1 MRLAICDEQW
11 LFASVL
17 ATALGRHGHE
27 IVLTTAEPAELLD
40 SAARLRPDLCLI
52 DVLGPPSMAELGE
65 RLHEQLPAPY
75 VVLLADAHDEHAWNA
90 YDRGFADGLVN
101 KATRLQSLVR
111 AIEAV
116 AGGAR
121 VSEGWLTAD
130 RRRERAVVDALTA
143 RELEV
148 VRLVVR
154 GYSTQQMADEL
165 GVSRHTIRTHV
176 QQVLRKLGVHG
187 RGKVARAA
195 ATAGLVDV
203 SELAEGRHR

>member
-17 ATALGRHGHE
+17 ASALDRLRHE
-27 IVLTTAEPAELLD
+27 VVLTTDDPAELLD
-40 SAARLRPDLCLI
+40 SAGPLRVDLCVI
-52 DVLGPPSMAELGE
+52 DVPGPPTTADLGE
-65 RLHEQLPAPY
+65 RLHELTPAPY
-75 VVLLADAHDEHAWNA
+75 VVLLADSRDDGARDA
-90 YDRGFADGLVN
+90 YDRGFADGLVS
-101 KATRLQSLVR
+101 KASGLQSLVQ

-116 AGGAR
+116 AGGGR

-130 RRRERAVVDALTA
+130 RRRQPVVVDALTA

-165 GVSRHTIRTHV
+165 AVSRHTIRTHV

>member
-17 ATALGRHGHE
+17 ASALDRQGHE
-27 IVLTTAEPAELLD
+27 VVLTTDDPAELLD
-40 SAARLRPDLCLI
+40 SAVPLRVDLCVI
-52 DVLGPPSMAELGE
+52 DVSGPATTSELGE
-65 RLHEQLPAPY
+65 RLHELRPAPY
-75 VVLLADAHDEHAWNA
+75 VVLLADSRDDGARDA
-90 YDRGFADGLVN
+90 YDCGSADGLVS
-101 KATRLQSLVR
+101 KASGLQNLVQ

-121 VSEGWLTAD
+121 VSDGWLTAD
-130 RRRERAVVDALTA
+130 RRRQPVVVDALTA

>member
-17 ATALGRHGHE
+17 ASALDRLGHE
-27 IVLTTAEPAELLD
+27 VVLTTDDPAELLD
-40 SAARLRPDLCLI
+40 SAGPLRVDLCVI
-52 DVLGPPSMAELGE
+52 DVPGPPTTADLGE
-65 RLHEQLPAPY
+65 CLHELTPAPY
-75 VVLLADAHDEHAWNA
+75 VVLLADSRDDGARDA
-90 YDRGFADGLVN
+90 YDRGFADGLVS
-101 KATRLQSLVR
+101 KASGLQSLVQ
-111 AIEAV
+111 AIDAV
-116 AGGAR
+116 AGGGR

-130 RRRERAVVDALTA
+130 RRRQPVVVDALTA

-165 GVSRHTIRTHV
+165 AVSRHTIRTHV

>member
-17 ATALGRHGHE
+17 ASALDRHGHE
-27 IVLTTAEPAELLD
+27 VVLTTDDPAELLG
-40 SAARLRPDLCLI
+40 SAVPLRVDLCVI
-52 DVLGPPSMAELGE
+52 DVPGSPTTAELGE
-65 RLHEQLPAPY
+65 RLHELSPAPY
-75 VVLLADAHDEHAWNA
+75 VVLLADSRD
-90 YDRGFADGLVN
+90 D
-101 KATRLQSLVR
+101 
-111 AIEAV
+111 
-116 AGGAR
+116 GAR

-130 RRRERAVVDALTA
+130 RRRQPVVVDALTA

>member
-17 ATALGRHGHE
+17 ASAFERLGHE
-27 IVLTTAEPAELLD
+27 VVLTTDDPAELLD
-40 SAARLRPDLCLI
+40 SAARLSPDLCVI
-52 DVLGPPSMAELGE
+52 DVPGPPTTAGLGE
-65 RLHEQLPAPY
+65 RLHELRPAPY
-75 VVLLADAHDEHAWNA
+75 VVLLADSRDEGARDA
-90 YDRGFADGLVN
+90 YDRGFADGLVS
-101 KATRLQSLVR
+101 KASGLQSLVR
-111 AIEAV
+111 AIETV
-116 AGGAR
+116 ADGAR
-121 VSEGWLTAD
+121 VSEGWLTAE
-130 RRRERAVVDALTA
+130 RRRQPAVVDALTA

>member
-1 MRLAICDEQW
+1 MRLAICDDQW

-17 ATALGRHGHE
+17 ASALDRHGHE
-27 IVLTTAEPAELLD
+27 LVITTDDPAELLD
-40 SAARLRPDLCLI
+40 SAARLRPDLCVL
-52 DVLGPPSMAELGE
+52 DVLGPPTTAELGE
-65 RLHEQLPAPY
+65 RLHELSAAPY
-75 VVLLADAHDEHAWNA
+75 VVLLADSRDDDAQYA
-90 YDRGFADGLVN
+90 YDRGFADGLVS
-101 KATRLQSLVR
+101 KASGLQSLVR

-121 VSEGWLTAD
+121 VSESWPSAD
-130 RRRERAVVDALTA
+130 RRRQPAVVDALTA

>member
-17 ATALGRHGHE
+17 ASALDRQGHE
-27 IVLTTAEPAELLD
+27 VVLTTDDPAELLD
-40 SAARLRPDLCLI
+40 SAVPLRVDVCVI
-52 DVLGPPSMAELGE
+52 DVPGPPTTAELGE
-65 RLHEQLPAPY
+65 RLHELRPAPY
-75 VVLLADAHDEHAWNA
+75 VVLLADSHDDGARDA
-90 YDRGFADGLVN
+90 YDRGSADGLVS
-101 KATRLQSLVR
+101 KASGLQSLVQ

-130 RRRERAVVDALTA
+130 RRRQPVVVDALTA

>member
-1 MRLAICDEQW
+1 M
-11 LFASVL
+11 
-17 ATALGRHGHE
+17 
-27 IVLTTAEPAELLD
+27 
-40 SAARLRPDLCLI
+40 
-52 DVLGPPSMAELGE
+52 
-65 RLHEQLPAPY
+65 
-75 VVLLADAHDEHAWNA
+75 
-90 YDRGFADGLVN
+90 
-101 KATRLQSLVR
+101 
-111 AIEAV
+111 
-116 AGGAR
+116 
-121 VSEGWLTAD
+121 
-130 RRRERAVVDALTA
+130 VVDALTA

>member
-17 ATALGRHGHE
+17 AKALDRHGHE
-27 IVLTTAEPAELLD
+27 VVLTTDDPAELLD
-40 SAARLRPDLCLI
+40 SAPRLRPDLCVI
-52 DVLGPPSMAELGE
+52 DVLGPPTTAELGE
-65 RLHEQLPAPY
+65 RLHESLPAPY
-75 VVLLADAHDEHAWNA
+75 VVLLADSGDEGARDA
-90 YDRGFADGLVN
+90 YDRGFADGLVS
-101 KATRLQSLVR
+101 KASGLQGLVR
-111 AIEAV
+111 TIDAV

-121 VSEGWLTAD
+121 MSEGWPTTD
-130 RRRERAVVDALTA
+130 RRRQPVVVDALTA

-203 SELAEGRHR
+203 TELAEGRHR

>member
-17 ATALGRHGHE
+17 ASALDRHGHE
-27 IVLTTAEPAELLD
+27 VVLTTDDPAELLD
-40 SAARLRPDLCLI
+40 SAARSHPDLCVI
-52 DVLGPPSMAELGE
+52 DVPGPPTTAELGE
-65 RLHEQLPAPY
+65 RLHELRPAPY
-75 VVLLADAHDEHAWNA
+75 VVLLADSRDEGARDA
-90 YDRGFADGLVN
+90 YDRGFADGLVS
-101 KATRLQSLVR
+101 KASGLQSLVQ
-111 AIEAV
+111 AIEPV
-116 AGGAR
+116 ARGAR

-130 RRRERAVVDALTA
+130 RRRQPVVVDALTA

-165 GVSRHTIRTHV
+165 GVSRHTVRTHV